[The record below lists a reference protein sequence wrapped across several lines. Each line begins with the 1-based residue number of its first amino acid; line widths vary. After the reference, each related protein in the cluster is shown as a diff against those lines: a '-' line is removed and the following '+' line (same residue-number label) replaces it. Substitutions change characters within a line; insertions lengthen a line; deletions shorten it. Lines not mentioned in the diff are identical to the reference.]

1 MKTNGNPEAVA
12 RITRR
17 TAVLA
22 ALLAVTF
29 SATGTSRAQ
38 SSAAPLPRQDAKPLP
53 QPSSQGAREGI
64 TAHGYWIIEVRNPDG
79 KLSKH
84 MEFENQLCT
93 AFTDP
98 ASGASVPGGDSTLA
112 GLLTDSQ
119 VPGAWSIVLG
129 TQELVQLPGGPPFGG
144 GFVPGPNCAIFSQF
158 SLAQTGVQGGS
169 SAIAAAVVPGVS
181 GAGAPAFSQ
190 LVPFAFTCS
199 ANCFSTLTATSPAPS
214 TINLSGQFTV
224 PEGNPVNISAVGT
237 DLFTCPTFTFIA
249 PPNASNFC
257 GSAGNMFGTHVGQIV
272 ASPSSNACQVTETQS
287 STFGVRNT
295 QPWAAIFE
303 YCFPGPESAV
313 AMTTYSVAGQS
324 GRSPFSGAVLTGTNG
339 IPAAF
344 TVNPGQTV
352 SVNWTLSF
360 Q

>member
-1 MKTNGNPEAVA
+1 MKTNGKSKAVA

-17 TAVLA
+17 ALVLA
-22 ALLAVTF
+22 ALLAEVF
-29 SATGTSRAQ
+29 SAAGSSHAQ
-38 SSAAPLPRQDAKPLP
+38 SSAGPSPRPEAN
-53 QPSSQGAREGI
+53 SAARPASRETGEGI

-79 KLSKH
+79 KIAKH

-112 GLLTDSQ
+112 GLLTNSE

-129 TQELVQLPGGPPFGG
+129 AQELVKLPGGPPFGG
-144 GFVPGPNCAIFSQF
+144 GFVAGPNCAVFSQF
-158 SLAQTGVQGGS
+158 SLSQTGVQGGS
-169 SAIAAAVVPGVS
+169 SAIAAAVIP
-181 GAGAPAFSQ
+181 GAGSAPPFSQ

-199 ANCFSTLTATSPAPS
+199 ATCFPTLTATSPSPS
-214 TINLSGQFTV
+214 TIDLSGQFTV
-224 PEGNPVNISAVGT
+224 PAGNPVNISAVGT
-237 DLFTCPTFTFIA
+237 DLFTCPTLTFIP
-249 PPNASNFC
+249 PPNVSNFC
-257 GSAGNMFGTHVGQIV
+257 GSAGTLFGKNVGQIV

-287 STFGVRNT
+287 GTFGIRDA

-303 YCFPGPESAV
+303 YCFPGPESV
-313 AMTTYSVAGQS
+313 AIMTTYSVAGQF

-339 IPAAF
+339 IPPAF

-352 SVNWTLSF
+352 SINWTLSF